1 MNEFQQ
7 KIEEIVSQA
16 VTEKTFSLEIIEKIR
31 SLKETSDAEIKKTEQ
46 LTKINDEI
54 RIRNVNLDSEVRE
67 LTKKLTDFETRET
80 EIAVKE
86 KQLDRKDYEL
96 TFQIN
101 RANEIKELF
110 SIVFKNPI
118 IKEIA
123 HRNSNVPVAVNGY
136 VQQQSGS
143 ENEEK
148 IIETQ

>member
-46 LTKINDEI
+46 LTKINNEI
-54 RIRNVNLDSEVRE
+54 VIRNDNLSREVRE